1 MISMLLRLGAPV
13 MLPQGKAARKM
24 SAAVVPRLACASMRL
39 VICHTLPK
47 RDTLNGSGTRTLPV
61 SAVLPKSLR
70 SRSTII
76 TFSAR
81 FFGSV
86 CKARARASSPPS
98 PKIGAVPFIG
108 SVLMRPSERMFKKS
122 SGEKHNIHVSS
133 PRISGRR
140 QSAA

>member
-24 SAAVVPRLACASMRL
+24 SAALVPRRACASMRL

-70 SRSTII
+70 SKSTII

-81 FFGSV
+81 FFGSA
-86 CKARARASSPPS
+86 CKARARVSSRPS
-98 PKIGAVPFIG
+98 PTNGAVPFIG
-108 SVLMRPSERMFKKS
+108 SVLMRPSERIFKNS
-122 SGEKHNIHVSS
+122 SGEKQSVHVSR
-133 PRISGRR
+133 PLASGR
-140 QSAA
+140 QASAA